1 MYVRKRF
8 SKEKNRKKINN
19 NRKINYNFKDNE
31 SDDYYYE
38 SNKNN
43 IPRAN
48 STKAMNKII
57 RNNGNKQNTNTN
69 NINSNVNIFNFDMQ

>member
-1 MYVRKRF
+1 MINSNKKKLKKNNTVYVRKRF

-57 RNNGNKQNTNTN
+57 KK
-69 NINSNVNIFNFDMQ
+69 